1 MILNE
6 LARVST
12 ALGDW
17 LVRHPIVLLAA
28 LLIPL
33 LLAARFK
40 HAYPSR
46 RLLGL
51 AAVPTLL
58 TFGTVFNRQIGWTI
72 LGLDGALAVLAILDL
87 WWLLPQRYFSASRK
101 MLRVASLDKPH
112 QVEIS
117 VTNSGRT
124 SVNAKVADDV
134 PEGFEIEG
142 KDREFF
148 CRLGAK
154 TVASIRY
161 ALRPFE
167 RGRFWMHQVY
177 LKISS
182 PLGLWKGVYR
192 VAAESEIHVYPD
204 LKQIAEYSLLARTN
218 RLSQFGV
225 RRTRRVGQ
233 DNDFERLRDY
243 NLDDNFKFIDWRT
256 TARRRKL
263 TVKDFQSSQSQR
275 IIFLVD
281 CGRMMTNEHSGLN
294 LLDHALNAALML
306 SHVALMRGDAVGML
320 FFNNRVLSYVPPK
333 SGKGQMNHLLHAAFD
348 RHPEYV
354 ESRYDQAFV
363 YLRTRCLKRSL
374 IVLMT
379 SVIDEVNA
387 NQVQRYL
394 GALVGRHLPVGVLMR
409 DSRIWRMLEAYES
422 DTTEL
427 FTAAAAADIL
437 AWRHEVLVEL
447 DRSGVLYVD
456 AFPNEL
462 SAPLINRYLEIKAR
476 HLL

>member
-1 MILNE
+1 
-6 LARVST
+6 
-12 ALGDW
+12 
-17 LVRHPIVLLAA
+17 
-28 LLIPL
+28 
-33 LLAARFK
+33 
-40 HAYPSR
+40 
-46 RLLGL
+46 
-51 AAVPTLL
+51 
-58 TFGTVFNRQIGWTI
+58 
-72 LGLDGALAVLAILDL
+72 
-87 WWLLPQRYFSASRK
+87 
-101 MLRVASLDKPH
+101 
-112 QVEIS
+112 
-117 VTNSGRT
+117 
-124 SVNAKVADDV
+124 
-134 PEGFEIEG
+134 
-142 KDREFF
+142 
-148 CRLGAK
+148 
-154 TVASIRY
+154 
-161 ALRPFE
+161 
-167 RGRFWMHQVY
+167 
-177 LKISS
+177 
-182 PLGLWKGVYR
+182 LWKGVYR

-204 LKQIAEYSLLARTN
+204 LKQIAEYRLLARTN